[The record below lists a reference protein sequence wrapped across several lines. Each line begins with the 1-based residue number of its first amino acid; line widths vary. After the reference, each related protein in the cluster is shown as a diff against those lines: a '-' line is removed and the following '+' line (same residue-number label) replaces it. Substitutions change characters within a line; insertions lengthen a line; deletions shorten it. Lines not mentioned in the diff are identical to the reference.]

1 MITYIYNKDTGNSF
15 FNFIHIDNEYSLS
28 IQYKDT
34 DTINVVY
41 NIITNITKDKKDI
54 INLFFG
60 EFHKNIIES
69 TNPPPLY
76 IYMYIKN
83 ILTELQ

>member
-1 MITYIYNKDTGNSF
+1 MITYIYNSDNGISI
-15 FNFIHIDNEYSLS
+15 FNYLHKHNEYSLS

-34 DTINVVY
+34 DCTDIVCNVF
-41 NIITNITKDKKDI
+41 TNITKDNKYI
-54 INLFFG
+54 IPIF
-60 EFHKNIIES
+60 EQIFHKNIRES
-69 TNPPPLY
+69 CNPPPLY